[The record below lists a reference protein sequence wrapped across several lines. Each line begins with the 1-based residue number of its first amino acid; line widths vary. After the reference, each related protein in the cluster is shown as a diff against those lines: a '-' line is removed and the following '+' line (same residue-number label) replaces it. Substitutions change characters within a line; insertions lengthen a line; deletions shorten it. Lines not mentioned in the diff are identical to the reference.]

1 MPKKERTLSEKDLKK
16 LENKFEKLRNK
27 EMEFYMEYLKSP
39 WKLFSRSFLVGTA
52 KGLGFFLGSAIIIA
66 VLSFILSK
74 VLSNVP
80 EFGDFFNNLSTWLEQ
95 NAQER

>member
-1 MPKKERTLSEKDLKK
+1 MPKKEKTLTEKDLKK
-16 LENKFEKLRNK
+16 LERKFEKLRSK

-66 VLSFILSK
+66 IISFVLSQILS
-74 VLSNVP
+74 NIP
-80 EFGDFFNNLSTWLEQ
+80 EAGDFFENLNTWIEQ
-95 NAQER
+95 NTQER